1 MQTRV
6 YRKRS
11 DADRDPTYILL
22 MWVRMGE
29 ETPMLKKMLLLMLL
43 THLSPIGV
51 KSNTFVKIV
60 TCPPPPKI
68 SANLN
73 SVHTEI
79 KTFSDLPENVI
90 RYLEE
95 KIIPHC

>member
-1 MQTRV
+1 
-6 YRKRS
+6 
-11 DADRDPTYILL
+11 
-22 MWVRMGE
+22 MGE
-29 ETPMLKKMLLLMLL
+29 ETPILKKMLLLMLL

-51 KSNTFVKIV
+51 KSNTFV